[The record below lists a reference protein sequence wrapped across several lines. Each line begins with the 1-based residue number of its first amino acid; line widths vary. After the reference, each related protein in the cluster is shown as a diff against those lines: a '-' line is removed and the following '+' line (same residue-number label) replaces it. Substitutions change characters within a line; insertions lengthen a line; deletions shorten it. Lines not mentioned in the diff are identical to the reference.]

1 MLRGSKNE
9 TLEKA
14 FRRHQN
20 PVAGQKNSP
29 KFKAAA
35 SATAVPNTIVVV
47 PKLSFFP
54 RSSVVSIPLLLRSCL
69 ASAFQE
75 SQRLH
80 RKLIHLRFAAII
92 VLSLSLEMICNGN

>member
-20 PVAGQKNSP
+20 QVAVQKNSP

-35 SATAVPNTIVVV
+35 SATAVPNTIGTTVGVLGV
-47 PKLSFFP
+47 PKCSLLW
-54 RSSVVSIPLLLRSCL
+54 VSP
-69 ASAFQE
+69 SALY
-75 SQRLH
+75 SNSP
-80 RKLIHLRFAAII
+80 KTGRF
-92 VLSLSLEMICNGN
+92 

>member
-20 PVAGQKNSP
+20 PVAVQKNSP
-29 KFKAAA
+29 KFKSAA

-47 PKLSFFP
+47 PNCYGLLGLTAEATFVRLLTEPNRLRHLERATLLELS
-54 RSSVVSIPLLLRSCL
+54 
-69 ASAFQE
+69 
-75 SQRLH
+75 
-80 RKLIHLRFAAII
+80 LIHI
-92 VLSLSLEMICNGN
+92 

>member
-20 PVAGQKNSP
+20 PVAVQKNSP

-35 SATAVPNTIVVV
+35 SATAGPNTIGTTVGV
-47 PKLSFFP
+47 PKCFP
-54 RSSVVSIPLLLRSCL
+54 PQVLPLLDP
-69 ASAFQE
+69 
-75 SQRLH
+75 
-80 RKLIHLRFAAII
+80 
-92 VLSLSLEMICNGN
+92 